1 MTETS
6 ALNQRED
13 QRTLTPALWIVLA
26 LLSISLLINYVDR
39 SSFSTAAPVFGN
51 EFGLSA
57 TQKGDLFAAFSWTY
71 TFFLVLSGWLADRY
85 NVNWIL
91 AIGFAVWSVATLFTG
106 FADGFMIFFILR
118 LILGMGE
125 SVAYPC
131 YSRIVIRYFPANRRG
146 LVNSIIAIGMPGGL
160 TVGTFAGAIFLSHYG

>member
-6 ALNQRED
+6 APNQRED

-39 SSFSTAAPVFGN
+39 SSISTAAPLIRV
-51 EFGLSA
+51 EFGLSGK
-57 TQKGDLFAAFSWTY
+57 QLGLLFSAFSWTY
-71 TFFLVLSGWLADRY
+71 AFFLILSGWLADRY

-91 AIGFAVWSVATLFTG
+91 AIGFALWSVSTLLTG
-106 FADGFMIFFILR
+106 FATGMAAFFVLR
-118 LILGMGE
+118 LFLGIGE

-131 YSRIVIRYFPANRRG
+131 YSRILVRQFPEQNR
-146 LVNSIIAIGMPGGL
+146 
-160 TVGTFAGAIFLSHYG
+160 